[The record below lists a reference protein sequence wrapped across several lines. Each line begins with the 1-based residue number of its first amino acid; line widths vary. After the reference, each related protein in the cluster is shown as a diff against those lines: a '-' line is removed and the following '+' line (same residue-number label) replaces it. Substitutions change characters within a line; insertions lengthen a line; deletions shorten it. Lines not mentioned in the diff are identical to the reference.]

1 MHSTNSNIDQLYHNL
16 FVHDSPTPS
25 GINALEDA
33 PRRRNTHGTLETQP
47 RRRRDVSAQT
57 PLPHSRTRASFRW
70 TIQEHRHSC
79 GDRDRD
85 RHQTSAIYSSR
96 GFRYRS
102 CLDPLTLVSI
112 DFHPL
117 RWAIARAL
125 LDDKYHTIIIAG
137 IFTVRRRISWR
148 VAFLC
153 ATLLTLRFWFLFQL
167 LRHRIVTDVSLVRWK
182 RWKDECR
189 WNDFDD

>member
-102 CLDPLTLVSI
+102 CLDPLTLVCRSI
-112 DFHPL
+112 FIRYDEPS
-117 RWAIARAL
+117 RA
-125 LDDKYHTIIIAG
+125 HHSTTNI
-137 IFTVRRRISWR
+137 T
-148 VAFLC
+148 
-153 ATLLTLRFWFLFQL
+153 Q
-167 LRHRIVTDVSLVRWK
+167 SLSREFS
-182 RWKDECR
+182 RCDEELVEE
-189 WNDFDD
+189 